1 MRAVRFEIEQR
12 FPGSLEAVEEALI
25 DPAYLKRLS
34 ALPKLGAP
42 ELLDRTDDGH
52 LVLLSVRYQF
62 VGEVSSAVRA
72 VVDPARLGW
81 IEESTLDR
89 RTHVT
94 TFTIVPDHYG
104 GLLRCSGTY
113 TLREADG
120 GTVRTAE
127 GDIKVSVP
135 LVGGK
140 VERAI
145 VSGLREHAEAE
156 VAVMAEHL
164 AAAS

>member
-1 MRAVRFEIEQR
+1 MPTVRFRIEQR
-12 FPGSLEAVEEALI
+12 FPGPLQAVEDALI
-25 DPAYLKRLS
+25 DPAYLRRLS
-34 ALPKLGAP
+34 ELPKLGQP
-42 ELLDRTDDGH
+42 ELLDRSEDGH
-52 LVLLSVRYQF
+52 LVLMSVRYRF

-94 TFTIVPDHYG
+94 TWTIVPDHYG
-104 GLLRCSGTY
+104 GLLRCGGTY
-113 TLREADG
+113 TLSEEGEA
-120 GTVRTAE
+120 TLRTADAE
-127 GDIKVSVP
+127 IKVSVP

-145 VSGLREHAEAE
+145 VSGLEEHAEAE
-156 VAVMAEHL
+156 VAVMAAHL
-164 AAAS
+164 AAAG

>member
-1 MRAVRFEIEQR
+1 MRGVRFQIEQR
-12 FPGSLEAVEEALI
+12 FPGPLAQVEDALV
-25 DPAYLKRLS
+25 DPAYIARLS

-42 ELLDRTDDGH
+42 ELLDRTVDGE
-52 LVLLSVRYQF
+52 LVLLSVRYRF
-62 VGEVSSAVRA
+62 VGEVSPAVRT

-94 TFTIVPDHYG
+94 TWTIVPDHYG
-104 GLLRCSGTY
+104 GLLRCAGTY
-113 TLREADG
+113 TLQAAGDVTIRVAD
-120 GTVRTAE
+120 A
-127 GDIKVSVP
+127 DIKVSVP

-145 VSGLREHAEAE
+145 ISGLREHAEAE
-156 VAVMAEHL
+156 EAVMAAHL
-164 AAAS
+164 AAAA

>member
-1 MRAVRFEIEQR
+1 MPGVRFQIEQR
-12 FPGSLEAVEEALI
+12 FPGTLPVVEAALI
-25 DPAYLKRLS
+25 DPAYLARLS

-42 ELLDRTDDGH
+42 ELLDRSEDGD
-52 LVLLSVRYQF
+52 LVLLSVRYRF

-89 RTHVT
+89 RTHIT
-94 TFTIVPDHYG
+94 TWTIVPDHYG

-113 TLREADG
+113 TLHDEGETTRRVAD
-120 GTVRTAE
+120 AE
-127 GDIKVSVP
+127 IKVSVP

-145 VSGLREHAEAE
+145 VSGLQEHADAE
-156 VAVMAEHL
+156 EAVMAEHL
-164 AAAS
+164 AATG